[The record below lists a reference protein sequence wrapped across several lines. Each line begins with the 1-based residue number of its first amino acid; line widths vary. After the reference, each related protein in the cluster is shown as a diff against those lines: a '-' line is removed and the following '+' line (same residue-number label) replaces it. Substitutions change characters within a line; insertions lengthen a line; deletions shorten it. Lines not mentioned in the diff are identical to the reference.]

1 MKLSE
6 VTLKEAFP
14 AQLTPLDPQPRNGY
28 TGFQGDDGYNYFV
41 YNQPN
46 DEGKYYYYRSVTR
59 NGNRMRLKS
68 YEVPDNQQQAVA
80 SAIQPTQQT
89 DLSQRATAADA
100 EAAGLPDW
108 AAGYSN
114 FGAALGQY
122 AQQNDGELPPSLTT
136 SPNSMADATRD
147 MEAAGITVQ
156 PDSAP
161 APQPA
166 PTGPVTQDP
175 EAGDGPEPSQT
186 PDNFTLTQT
195 LRRGSRGDQVRRLQA
210 ALGMPANEQDGIF
223 GPRTEQAVR
232 RFQQSQGVQ
241 VDGIVGRQTLAAIQ
255 RTRENPNAPRN
266 VTPGQIQ
273 NQSKEN
279 TGNALIES
287 IERLAG
293 VNMKK
298 KLDEASINI
307 NGADASEVA
316 EILRMMQLAG
326 ADGAKVVGA
335 DDINSGPKPCP
346 ICGKMHGPSQP
357 MGGCGSKPSE
367 PGMGDMIRLMS
378 PEESVAEENEDGGF
392 EDATTEPDEEMTTYA
407 NDMSASIPAG
417 NDLHKEKGSYPATA
431 GGDNPMNTES
441 ELEETI
447 KSALLKALQ
456 EKKKPDDD
464 DDGVPNWADK
474 KPGEDDNAGKKKG
487 SKPKKGEV
495 PPQFKK

>member
-14 AQLTPLDPQPRNGY
+14 EQLTPLDPQPRRGY
-28 TGFQGDDGYNYFV
+28 TGFRGDDGFNYFV
-41 YNQPN
+41 YNEPN
-46 DEGKYYYYRSVTR
+46 DEGKYYYYRSVNR

-80 SAIQPTQQT
+80 SAIQPTPQA

-136 SPNSMADATRD
+136 SPNSMAAATRD
-147 MEAAGITVQ
+147 MERAGIEVQ
-156 PDSAP
+156 PDVDTQPPAP
-161 APQPA
+161 AQEPA
-166 PTGPVTQDP
+166 P
-175 EAGDGPEPSQT
+175 A

-195 LRRGSRGDQVRRLQA
+195 LRRGSRGDEVRRLQA

-223 GPRTEQAVR
+223 GPRTEQSVR
-232 RFQQSQGVQ
+232 RFQQSQGLQ

-279 TGNALIES
+279 TGNALVEGITK
-287 IERLAG
+287 LAG
-293 VNMKK
+293 VEMKK
-298 KLDEASINI
+298 QLDEASINI

-326 ADGAKVVGA
+326 AEGAKVVGA
-335 DDINSGPKPCP
+335 DDINPSPKPCP
-346 ICGKMHGPSQP
+346 ICGRIHGPSQP
-357 MGGCGSKPSE
+357 MGGCGSKPE
-367 PGMGDMIRLMS
+367 DPEMGDMIRMIS
-378 PEESVAEENEDGGF
+378 KEEDEGAMGDEYDSEPSA
-392 EDATTEPDEEMTTYA
+392 PDEEYM
-407 NDMSASIPAG
+407 NDVSASMPDG

-431 GGDNPMNTES
+431 GGDNPMNTE
-441 ELEETI
+441 EEDLEETI
-447 KSALLKALQ
+447 KSALLKALS
-456 EKKKPDDD
+456 EKKQIDRNG
-464 DDGVPNWADK
+464 DGKNDWEDVKLARKAAAAKAQKEK
-474 KPGEDDNAGKKKG
+474 KTDEGYYSLKKTKKKR
-487 SKPKKGEV
+487 KG
-495 PPQFKK
+495 